1 MLALHSVVNC
11 VAPLPAE
18 PANGI
23 RTPSGNTIGSTVNY
37 SCNAG
42 YKLIGPSVVTC
53 MANGK
58 WSASENVVQCVG
70 KRKRTVCVN

>member
-1 MLALHSVVNC
+1 MLSLHSVIKC
-11 VAPLPAE
+11 VAALPAK

-23 RTPSGNTIGSTVNY
+23 RKAFGNTFGSTVNY

-42 YKLIGPSVVTC
+42 YNLIGPSIVTC
-53 MANGK
+53 MVNGE

-70 KRKRTVCVN
+70 KRKRTVYVN